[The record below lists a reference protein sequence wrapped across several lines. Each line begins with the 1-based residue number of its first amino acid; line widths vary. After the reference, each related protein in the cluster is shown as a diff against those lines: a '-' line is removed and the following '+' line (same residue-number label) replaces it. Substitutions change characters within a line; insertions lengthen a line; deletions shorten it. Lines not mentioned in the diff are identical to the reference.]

1 MKKIFVLT
9 ALAAATVAPAF
20 AQSSVT
26 VYGRLN
32 LTLESRK
39 IGTVT
44 DRSVYNNASRL
55 GFKGVEDLGG
65 GMKAG
70 FQIEHGFNPASGQAA
85 GTFWGRQAEVNL
97 SGAFGMV
104 RMGTFTS
111 EAYFATADYVSMHNH
126 DTGISSD
133 VIFADANNFSGA
145 KRVAYRT
152 PGMGGAT
159 AELAIV
165 DGYAGERGYDLAA
178 NWVGGPLH
186 LGAGYTKHG
195 DSKAFAVRALYEMG
209 AVTLGGYVQ
218 RTDNLGDDQV
228 SQGPFGSRTAIRLS
242 GMYTMGATELH
253 LNFGRA
259 GDTGGVA
266 DTGANQLTAGINY
279 NLSKRTKV
287 YGFYTKVN
295 NQANAAYAS
304 GAAGADVTSL
314 ALGVRHN
321 F

>member
-1 MKKIFVLT
+1 MKKTLVLT

-39 IGTVT
+39 IGNVT
-44 DRSVYNNASRL
+44 DKSVYNNASRL

-70 FQIEHGFNPASGQAA
+70 FQIEHGFNPSTGAAA

-97 SGAFGMV
+97 SGSFGMV

-111 EAYFATADYVSMHNH
+111 EAYFATADYISMHNH

-133 VIFADANNFSGA
+133 VIYADANNFSGA

-152 PGMGGAT
+152 PGMGGAS
-159 AELAIV
+159 AELAVV
-165 DGYAGERGYDLAA
+165 DGYAGKRGYDLAA

-195 DSKAFAVRALYEMG
+195 SSKGFAVRAMYEMG
-209 AVTLGGYVQ
+209 AFTLGGYIQ
-218 RTDNLGDDQV
+218 RATDLGDDQV
-228 SQGPFGSRTAIRLS
+228 TQGAFGSRTAFRLA

-266 DTGANQLTAGINY
+266 DTGANQMTAGVNY

-295 NQANAAYAS
+295 NQANAGYGS
-304 GAAGADVTSL
+304 GAAGADVSSL